1 MPAGGFF
8 HRYVGAAASLAV
20 LAGVLLTVPVDADA
34 ASHKGGRAASS
45 RLRERGGS
53 GVGSFVAGAVVGAY
67 LAGGSDGAEAAH
79 AAPESGGHGGDASR
93 HGSDAGHYR
102 GDAGYRQS
110 ANPADHATARVTNGT
125 GELDGTGT
133 AAGGSGTASS
143 AAEPASTATMQS
155 GLDFA
160 TFRTWAN
167 ADLALLNHGYE
178 IPASAKPEDNGA
190 SAWRTA
196 RILVK
201 DGLLT
206 MVFVDPKTGHIVR
219 IMSMVSPLGE
229 IETIIR
235 NAMGGIL
242 MASTADGERGE
253 RTVQPAMMKIF
264 QRLTQEA
271 LTTSSLK
278 GEVEDGFVGDGVRYT
293 VKVSKTMG
301 FWFIAE
307 REGLKPM

>member
-20 LAGVLLTVPVDADA
+20 LAGVLLTAPVDAGA
-34 ASHKGGRAASS
+34 ESRKGDRATSS
-45 RLRERGGS
+45 SSLRPS
-53 GVGSFVAGAVVGAY
+53 VPVGAS
-67 LAGGSDGAEAAH
+67 A
-79 AAPESGGHGGDASR
+79 
-93 HGSDAGHYR
+93 YR
-102 GDAGYRQS
+102 GDAGSGRRQS
-110 ANPADHATARVTNGT
+110 ANPADRAADRTPERVTDGTVGTNGT
-125 GELDGTGT
+125 GAT
-133 AAGGSGTASS
+133 AGGSGTAAS
-143 AAEPASTATMQS
+143 ATEPASTATLRS

-178 IPASAKPEDNGA
+178 IPASVKPEDNGA
-190 SAWRTA
+190 SPWRTA

-201 DGLLT
+201 EGLLT
-206 MVFVDPKTGHIVR
+206 MVFIDPKTGHIVR

-229 IETIIR
+229 VETIIR

-253 RTVQPAMMKIF
+253 RTVHPAMMNIF
-264 QRLTQEA
+264 RRLTQEV